1 MQAAQAFALMI
12 GVAGLAA
19 LPAVAKAEV
28 VQPAQ
33 TTLVASPA
41 KQDTAKPEAPKAP
54 KIQVIE
60 RGEATWYDRRN
71 SKRFT
76 YNGER
81 FDPSKLTAAHR
92 NLPIGSMV
100 RVTDDATG
108 RSVIVRIND
117 REPPHG
123 VRCIDLSEGAAKVLG
138 IRGRGVADVTIS
150 ALNPSDAIE
159 VAEAPDD
166 EAEAPAPRR
175 VRHTSRHS
183 RR

>member
-1 MQAAQAFALMI
+1 MQASTAFALMI
-12 GVAGLAA
+12 GAVGLSV
-19 LPAVAKAEV
+19 LPHKARAD
-28 VQPAQ
+28 QTKPAQ
-33 TTLVASPA
+33 TAVVAGTATDVAA
-41 KQDTAKPEAPKAP
+41 KAAAP

-92 NLPIGSMV
+92 NLPIGAMV

-108 RSVIVRIND
+108 RSVVVRIND

-150 ALNPSDAIE
+150 ALNPGDAIE

-166 EAEAPAPRR
+166 DAPPAPRR
-175 VRHTSRHS
+175 VRHTRRHVASR
-183 RR
+183 